1 MSRYFWSWFSNLYSE
16 PAENLDKFI
25 QNNLQPPKKEL
36 EKIDERI
43 NTICEFLEK
52 QQSPSQVKGIV
63 LGGSYG
69 RNTVL
74 KGHSDGTI
82 VIFFS
87 EPFAEADMKQT
98 FIRDFN
104 LIKIMG
110 KFKTVN
116 EKLQLELTE
125 SELTITFDIIP
136 IFSTLVEPSGW
147 QTSRDNKPSIN
158 TYQKWIHSKKFA
170 FESPFCFTE
179 LQRKF
184 FSNLPPKLK
193 DLILL
198 VKHWY
203 QQCQKQLKQDSFPLQ
218 YALELLTVYAWEQGS
233 GEDDFNIDE
242 GILTVLELI
251 TKYKELCIYWTVN
264 YDFEDETIR
273 NYLQSQLR
281 KDRPIILDPADPK
294 RNVGGN
300 DPNLW
305 QQLAKEAKTWSTS
318 SAFKKENSSSWKPWD
333 VLPASLYVTQGH
345 MLDKFIYDFLQ
356 PEQESLE
363 QIKNVV
369 NTIFKFLTEKCFKD
383 STMTVKKVVKAGSI
397 AKGTALKSISDPEW
411 NLNPRGSDV
420 DLVVFFNC
428 FQNYN
433 DQIASRATIIK
444 EIQKQLEYCP
454 LKDFEIEFADTK
466 WKNPRVLSFTLKSKL
481 LNRCQ
486 EFDLLPAFD
495 ALGPQVSKF
504 KPDPETYIKLIESSK
519 CNSGSEF
526 STCFTELQRDF
537 IRTRTTKLKSLIRL
551 MKHWYKQCHRKLKK
565 KGSLPPKYAVELL
578 TVYAWEQGSGVH
590 DFDTAEGFLTVL
602 KLIMRYKELCIY
614 WTINYDFQ
622 NEIIRDFLLS
632 QLTNSRPVI
641 LDPADPTGDVGGGD
655 RWCWHLLASEAEIWL
670 SSLCFKRGNFNP
682 VRPWQVPTVQTLGS
696 SGLRFFPI
704 IKPIFNST

>member
-63 LGGSYG
+63 L
-69 RNTVL
+69 
-74 KGHSDGTI
+74 
-82 VIFFS
+82 
-87 EPFAEADMKQT
+87 
-98 FIRDFN
+98 
-104 LIKIMG
+104 
-110 KFKTVN
+110 
-116 EKLQLELTE
+116 
-125 SELTITFDIIP
+125 
-136 IFSTLVEPSGW
+136 
-147 QTSRDNKPSIN
+147 
-158 TYQKWIHSKKFA
+158 
-170 FESPFCFTE
+170 
-179 LQRKF
+179 
-184 FSNLPPKLK
+184 
-193 DLILL
+193 
-198 VKHWY
+198 
-203 QQCQKQLKQDSFPLQ
+203 CQKQLKQDSFPLQ